1 MFTVTAEAKWQ
12 LKKIVD
18 DRIPGAG
25 RNLRLAIPPAWSGP
39 GDFGIVVDDEKA
51 DDLTITLRGTKI
63 LLLNQQLAPQLSS
76 SVLDYK
82 ETPQGHAFTLDVY

>member
-1 MFTVTAEAKWQ
+1 M
-12 LKKIVD
+12 
-18 DRIPGAG
+18 
-25 RNLRLAIPPAWSGP
+25 
-39 GDFGIVVDDEKA
+39 DDEKA

-76 SVLDYK
+76 AVLDYK